1 MVNSSSKDAIEKL
14 ITSRNEVKVE
24 NKSRKATTNFAVS
37 IPQCPTQICKSFL
50 GNP

>member
-14 ITSRNEVKVE
+14 ITSGNEVKVE
-24 NKSRKATTNFAVS
+24 NKYGKAPTNFAVS
-37 IPQCPTQICKSFL
+37 IPQSSTQICKSFL